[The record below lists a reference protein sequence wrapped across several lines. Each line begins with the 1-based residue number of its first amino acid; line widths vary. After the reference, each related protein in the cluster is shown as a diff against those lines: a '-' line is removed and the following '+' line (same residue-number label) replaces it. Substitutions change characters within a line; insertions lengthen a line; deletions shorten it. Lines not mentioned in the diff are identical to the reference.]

1 MIVIVIVG
9 FFDMNFVDY
18 YRIVGSFTVNDDFE
32 LDEYE
37 WEEDKRVGRKKRRIS
52 RMEEDL
58 NRR

>member
-52 RMEEDL
+52 
-58 NRR
+58 